1 MFAWL
6 DWNQVANKCL
16 GDCIAVMIGVFLAF
30 LLWRFGPDGLWLRL
44 RLGRALERRIVGVM
58 VRQAVREVEREMERE
73 REEMRQVLV
82 LLHREL

>member
-16 GDCIAVMIGVFLAF
+16 GDCIAVMIGLALAF

-44 RLGRALERRIVGVM
+44 GRALERRIVDAM
-58 VRQAVREVEREMERE
+58 VRELEREVE
-73 REEMRQVLV
+73 EMREVLAR
-82 LLHREL
+82 LHREL

>member
-16 GDCIAVMIGVFLAF
+16 GDCIAVMIGLFLAF

-44 RLGRALERRIVGVM
+44 GRALERRIVGAM

>member
-16 GDCIAVMIGVFLAF
+16 GDCIAVMIGLGLAF

-44 RLGRALERRIVGVM
+44 GRALKRRIVGAM
-58 VRQAVREVEREMERE
+58 VRDAVRDARRELERE
-73 REEMRQVLV
+73 REEMRAVLV